1 MATNALD
8 LGSLFSA
15 VTKNLTANQEALNQA
30 DTYNNDH
37 GTHIVDIFKTITKS
51 VKANKNASPAEQ
63 LAHASATVKATQPSG
78 SGKFYADSLATAAQQ
93 LTGKNLDANTAM
105 TLVTALLGGA
115 QQAPAQTAQ
124 SGAGDLLGALLG
136 GSGQSQS
143 QSGTGDL
150 LGSLLGSL
158 TGQQSGQ
165 TSSQTDG
172 KLDINDLMTA
182 GMSYMQSK
190 SRGASNTE
198 AIVSAILAASPLGA
212 SQDRA
217 MSGNIIASTLLQ
229 KLSSGFSK
237 AK

>member
-1 MATNALD
+1 MASNALD

-15 VTKNLTANQEALNQA
+15 VTKNLTANQDVLNQA

-37 GTHIVDIFKTITKS
+37 GTHIVDIFKTITRS
-51 VKANKNASPAEQ
+51 VKANKNATPAEQ

-93 LTGKNLDANTAM
+93 LTGKNLDASTAM
-105 TLVTALLGGA
+105 TLVTALLGGT
-115 QQAPAQTAQ
+115 QQAPAKTAQ

-150 LGSLLGSL
+150 LGSLLGGL

-165 TSSQTDG
+165 SSQTDG
-172 KLDINDLMTA
+172 KVDINDLMTA
-182 GMSYMQSK
+182 GMSFMQSK

-198 AIVSAILAASPLGA
+198 AIVSAILAASPLGT

-217 MSGNIIASTLLQ
+217 MSGNIIASTLLK
-229 KLSSGFSK
+229 KLSSGLGA